1 MRTSDE
7 ISEISEALVEA
18 QSEMENPPKNATA
31 SAGKFSYDYT
41 TLDELI
47 EDCQSV
53 LNEHGVTVIQGGKT
67 IDGIPHITTRL
78 LHESGQ
84 WIESTAQVMTETRDP
99 QDYGKG
105 ITYSRRYSLSAMLG
119 IASEEDDDA
128 AHTGSSKPSGGGQ
141 KPMADNEGSITENQR
156 KAIHGKASGKICPK
170 KELDGKSEIISYIK
184 SSSDVDSLNDLS
196 KSKASNVIDWL
207 DNLPEEGEHVS

>member
-1 MRTSDE
+1 MKTSDNIDE
-7 ISEISEALVEA
+7 ISQALVRA
-18 QSEMENPPKNATA
+18 QSEMDNPPKNATA
-31 SAGKFSYDYT
+31 GGGKFSYDYT

-53 LNEHGVTVIQGGKT
+53 LNEHKITVIQGGKT

-84 WIESTAQVMTETRDP
+84 WIESTAQIMTETRDP

-119 IASEEDDDA
+119 VASEEDDDA
-128 AHTGSSKPSGGGQ
+128 AHTCGSNPSGGAQ
-141 KPMADNEGSITENQR
+141 KRKSGETESITDKQR
-156 KAIHGKASGKICPK
+156 KAIHGKAKGKICPDK
-170 KELDGKSEIISYIK
+170 KLDGKSEIISYIK

-196 KSKASNVIDWL
+196 KSKASKVIDWL
-207 DNLPEEGEHVS
+207 DTLPQEGA